1 VIRLISGKRTHTLLS
16 GERRMRRLGFI
27 GLGQM
32 GSRMARRLLQTER
45 NLVVYNRSK
54 GPLELLAKE
63 GATPAASAREV
74 GQKSD
79 TVLLSLTD
87 GNAVKQVIFGEE
99 GLISGMRQGGI
110 IVDTSTIGPVFAREI
125 AELAGGEGINV
136 LDAPVSGGPE
146 GAAAG
151 KLTFMIGGDFHAF
164 HEIRDVFQILGE
176 NVFYMG
182 GTGAGQ
188 ATKLVNQIL
197 VGIHIV
203 ATCEALLFG
212 QSQGLDLQK
221 TVDVITKSAGDSFVF
236 RRDAPQIM
244 SKSFGGGFQT
254 YIIHKD
260 LRLALDLVSKKPPF
274 KLTDE
279 ARKLL
284 EENLKLGNEK
294 VDAVSAIKV
303 LERLME
309 RS

>member
-1 VIRLISGKRTHTLLS
+1 
-16 GERRMRRLGFI
+16 MRRLGFI

-32 GSRMARRLLQTER
+32 GKPMAKRLLQTQR

-63 GATPAASAREV
+63 GATPATSAKEV

-99 GLISGMRQGGI
+99 GLISGMREGGI

-125 AELAGGEGINV
+125 AELTRKEGIKV

-146 GAAAG
+146 GAATG
-151 KLTFMIGGDFHAF
+151 KLTFMVGGDLDVFN
-164 HEIRDVFQILGE
+164 EIRYVFQILGE
-176 NVFYMG
+176 NLFYMG
-182 GTGAGQ
+182 GSGAGQ

-212 QSQGLDLQK
+212 RSQGLDLQK

-236 RRDAPQIM
+236 RRDAPQII
-244 SKSFGGGFQT
+244 SNSFSSGFQT

-260 LRLALDLVSKKPPF
+260 LRLALDLISRKLPL

-294 VDAVSAIKV
+294 VDAVSVIKV
-303 LERLME
+303 LERLMGTSNSA
-309 RS
+309 RN